1 MWGWGR
7 GRGKLRSEDWQF
19 GKLGVVGKTV
29 SKLQLRRFISSP
41 PLDIL
46 AYDGHYTPVYNLL
59 SRTQPCDLERRRL

>member
-1 MWGWGR
+1 
-7 GRGKLRSEDWQF
+7 
-19 GKLGVVGKTV
+19 LGVVGKTV